1 MKKWAFLVAMLLLT
15 GSLSIPLSASA
26 TDVPVD
32 TEVTTT
38 LTEIQEMTEA
48 TEATTSPAITEPIED
63 PSSTEVVASDFSVEP
78 SVCNLTVG
86 ESCNLN
92 VKFDKEGYDT
102 EHIEY
107 QSADESIA
115 TVSKYG
121 LVTAISA
128 GETCIRIFV
137 FDEADNPVKTI
148 PIPVV
153 IAPDDT
159 MSTEQQEQLAALKE
173 KGSHL
178 FGEFIREEKIILGE
192 LPPDTARLCFDDV
205 QEILANNTDF
215 QNIYESLLSIAK
227 YPDFVGGSG
236 VTLVE
241 FWLDDYGTE
250 KILLILEQEDVI
262 SVKCNADGN
271 ISDWKPLYSEE
282 KAETTATTAT
292 TETTTTTATVTSD
305 ALSEE
310 QAKALAELA
319 EKEHGV
325 FGEFERARASILNK
339 IPEDASRM
347 TLEEAKEFV
356 NSSDSFK
363 EIYDKLSASQPY
375 PDFIGGSGVTKV
387 EYWFDDK
394 GKEKILLILEQED
407 VIYVD
412 CTKQGDVSKW
422 ERLYPV
428 SDVEDSNIKDS
439 NLAGTYKIYNGI
451 DELAVAVTTEAPV
464 IAGTVVTTDTPPQIT
479 SNVSETS
486 MTTTVTDEYG
496 NYIDEEG
503 NITPATTSVSTQ
515 TETTT
520 TTTKASTELSQI
532 PLSGTY
538 TVRIRIRDIVRQT
551 PVLGLNCEVFCLQT
565 GDVVAKWNTS
575 DVDEIYIENLKYEF
589 NSYNSYTGN
598 IRYAIRITNMPE
610 NYVFFYGKDKEVY
623 GLTGFDLEEFEYGT
637 DLDCTVKL
645 EDTSDDAPKYT
656 YVTGTHPIVTT
667 STAPVADTTEP
678 ISNTTAPKDTGT
690 TISIPVTDPETSVTP
705 VPGTTAPTE
714 TNTTV
719 TTKTTE
725 TLPQT
730 GYSNGY
736 RWLIGAAVLMTVTGA
751 GIVLRTKKETK

>member
-1 MKKWAFLVAMLLLT
+1 MKKWAFLAAMMLLT
-15 GSLSIPLSASA
+15 GSLSIPLSVSA

-32 TEVTTT
+32 TEVATT
-38 LTEIQEMTEA
+38 LTEIQETTE
-48 TEATTSPAITEPIED
+48 TTTSPTITEPIED

-292 TETTTTTATVTSD
+292 TETTATTATTETTTTTATVTSD

-439 NLAGTYKIYNGI
+439 NLTGTYKIYNGI
-451 DELAVAVTTEAPV
+451 
-464 IAGTVVTTDTPPQIT
+464 
-479 SNVSETS
+479 
-486 MTTTVTDEYG
+486 
-496 NYIDEEG
+496 
-503 NITPATTSVSTQ
+503 
-515 TETTT
+515 
-520 TTTKASTELSQI
+520 
-532 PLSGTY
+532 
-538 TVRIRIRDIVRQT
+538 
-551 PVLGLNCEVFCLQT
+551 
-565 GDVVAKWNTS
+565 
-575 DVDEIYIENLKYEF
+575 
-589 NSYNSYTGN
+589 
-598 IRYAIRITNMPE
+598 
-610 NYVFFYGKDKEVY
+610 
-623 GLTGFDLEEFEYGT
+623 
-637 DLDCTVKL
+637 
-645 EDTSDDAPKYT
+645 EDTA
-656 YVTGTHPIVTT
+656 
-667 STAPVADTTEP
+667 TTEP
-678 ISNTTAPKDTGT
+678 TTTNYKNITQEDFKDWAMKDYATKTGNAPAKAALLETADGKYAITLTDEDGEVLDVYTVNPETATGT
-690 TISIPVTDPETSVTP
+690 NQANEVVS
-705 VPGTTAPTE
+705 
-714 TNTTV
+714 
-719 TTKTTE
+719 
-725 TLPQT
+725 LPQT
-730 GYSNGY
+730 GCSDIYKVLVG
-736 RWLIGAAVLMTVTGA
+736 LAVLMTVGGGTL
-751 GIVLRTKKETK
+751 IVKTRKKDG

>member
-1 MKKWAFLVAMLLLT
+1 MKKWAFLAAMLLLT
-15 GSLSIPLSASA
+15 GSLSIPLSVSA
-26 TDVPVD
+26 T
-32 TEVTTT
+32 EVVTT
-38 LTEIQEMTEA
+38 LTEIQETTE
-48 TEATTSPAITEPIED
+48 TTTSPVITEPIET
-63 PSSTEVVASDFSVEP
+63 PSTTEVVASDFSVEP

-292 TETTTTTATVTSD
+292 TETTATTATTETTATTATTETTTTTATVTSD

-439 NLAGTYKIYNGI
+439 NLTGTYKIYNGI
-451 DELAVAVTTEAPV
+451 
-464 IAGTVVTTDTPPQIT
+464 
-479 SNVSETS
+479 
-486 MTTTVTDEYG
+486 
-496 NYIDEEG
+496 
-503 NITPATTSVSTQ
+503 
-515 TETTT
+515 
-520 TTTKASTELSQI
+520 
-532 PLSGTY
+532 
-538 TVRIRIRDIVRQT
+538 
-551 PVLGLNCEVFCLQT
+551 
-565 GDVVAKWNTS
+565 
-575 DVDEIYIENLKYEF
+575 
-589 NSYNSYTGN
+589 
-598 IRYAIRITNMPE
+598 
-610 NYVFFYGKDKEVY
+610 
-623 GLTGFDLEEFEYGT
+623 
-637 DLDCTVKL
+637 
-645 EDTSDDAPKYT
+645 EDTA
-656 YVTGTHPIVTT
+656 
-667 STAPVADTTEP
+667 TTEP
-678 ISNTTAPKDTGT
+678 TTTNYKNITQEDFKDWAMKDYATKTGNAPAKAALLETADGNYAITLTDEDGEVLDVYTVNLETATGT
-690 TISIPVTDPETSVTP
+690 NMANEVVS
-705 VPGTTAPTE
+705 
-714 TNTTV
+714 
-719 TTKTTE
+719 
-725 TLPQT
+725 LPQT
-730 GYSNGY
+730 GYSDIYKVLVG
-736 RWLIGAAVLMTVTGA
+736 LATLMTVGGVTL
-751 GIVLRTKKETK
+751 IVKTREKDG

>member
-1 MKKWAFLVAMLLLT
+1 MKKWAFLVAMMLLT
-15 GSLSIPLSASA
+15 GSLSTLFPVSA

-38 LTEIQEMTEA
+38 LTEIQETTE
-48 TEATTSPAITEPIED
+48 TTTSPAITEPIED

-115 TVSKYG
+115 TVSEYG

-128 GETCIRIFV
+128 GETCIRISV

-282 KAETTATTAT
+282 KAETTATT
-292 TETTTTTATVTSD
+292 ETTTTTATVTSD

-319 EKEHGV
+319 EKEHGA
-325 FGEFERARASILNK
+325 FGEFERERASILNK

-451 DELAVAVTTEAPV
+451 ENTVTTE
-464 IAGTVVTTDTPPQIT
+464 
-479 SNVSETS
+479 S
-486 MTTTVTDEYG
+486 TTTNYKNITQEDFKDWARKDYATKTGNTPAKAALLETADGNYAITLTDEDG
-496 NYIDEEG
+496 EVLD
-503 NITPATTSVSTQ
+503 V
-515 TETTT
+515 
-520 TTTKASTELSQI
+520 
-532 PLSGTY
+532 Y
-538 TVRIRIRDIVRQT
+538 TVNPET
-551 PVLGLNCEVFCLQT
+551 AT
-565 GDVVAKWNTS
+565 G
-575 DVDEIYIENLKYEF
+575 
-589 NSYNSYTGN
+589 
-598 IRYAIRITNMPE
+598 TNMANE
-610 NYVFFYGKDKEVY
+610 
-623 GLTGFDLEEFEYGT
+623 
-637 DLDCTVKL
+637 
-645 EDTSDDAPKYT
+645 
-656 YVTGTHPIVTT
+656 IV
-667 STAPVADTTEP
+667 S
-678 ISNTTAPKDTGT
+678 
-690 TISIPVTDPETSVTP
+690 
-705 VPGTTAPTE
+705 
-714 TNTTV
+714 
-719 TTKTTE
+719 
-725 TLPQT
+725 LPQT
-730 GYSNGY
+730 GYSDIYKVFVG
-736 RWLIGAAVLMTVTGA
+736 LATLMTVGGA
-751 GIVLRTKKETK
+751 TIIVKTRKKDG

>member
-1 MKKWAFLVAMLLLT
+1 MKKWAFLVAMMLLT
-15 GSLSIPLSASA
+15 GSLSTLFPVSA

-38 LTEIQEMTEA
+38 LTEIQETTE
-48 TEATTSPAITEPIED
+48 TTTSPAITEPIED

-451 DELAVAVTTEAPV
+451 EDTVTTE
-464 IAGTVVTTDTPPQIT
+464 
-479 SNVSETS
+479 S
-486 MTTTVTDEYG
+486 TTTNYKNITQEDFKDWAMKDYATKTGNAPAKAALLETADGNYAITLTDEDG
-496 NYIDEEG
+496 KVLD
-503 NITPATTSVSTQ
+503 V
-515 TETTT
+515 
-520 TTTKASTELSQI
+520 
-532 PLSGTY
+532 Y
-538 TVRIRIRDIVRQT
+538 TV
-551 PVLGLNCEVFCLQT
+551 N
-565 GDVVAKWNTS
+565 
-575 DVDEIYIENLKYEF
+575 
-589 NSYNSYTGN
+589 
-598 IRYAIRITNMPE
+598 PE
-610 NYVFFYGKDKEVY
+610 
-623 GLTGFDLEEFEYGT
+623 T
-637 DLDCTVKL
+637 
-645 EDTSDDAPKYT
+645 A
-656 YVTGTHPIVTT
+656 TGTNQANEVV
-667 STAPVADTTEP
+667 S
-678 ISNTTAPKDTGT
+678 
-690 TISIPVTDPETSVTP
+690 
-705 VPGTTAPTE
+705 
-714 TNTTV
+714 
-719 TTKTTE
+719 
-725 TLPQT
+725 LPQT
-730 GYSNGY
+730 GCSDIYKVLVG
-736 RWLIGAAVLMTVTGA
+736 LATLMTVGGGTL
-751 GIVLRTKKETK
+751 IVKTRKKDG

>member
-1 MKKWAFLVAMLLLT
+1 MKKWAFLAAMMLLT
-15 GSLSIPLSASA
+15 GSLSIPLSVSA

-38 LTEIQEMTEA
+38 LTEIQET
-48 TEATTSPAITEPIED
+48 TTSPAITESIEN

-78 SVCNLTVG
+78 SACNLSVG

-92 VKFDKEGYDT
+92 VKFDKEEYDT
-102 EHIEY
+102 ERIEY

-115 TVSKYG
+115 TVSEYG

-128 GETCIRIFV
+128 GETCIRISV

-148 PIPVV
+148 QIPVV

-159 MSTEQQEQLAALKE
+159 ISTEQQEQLAALKE
-173 KGSHL
+173 KGNHL

-205 QEILANNTDF
+205 QEILENNTNF
-215 QNIYESLLSIAK
+215 QDIYESLLSIAK

-451 DELAVAVTTEAPV
+451 EDTVTTE
-464 IAGTVVTTDTPPQIT
+464 
-479 SNVSETS
+479 S
-486 MTTTVTDEYG
+486 TTTNYKNITQEDFKDWAMKDYATKTGNAPAKAALLETADGNYAITLTDEDG
-496 NYIDEEG
+496 KVLD
-503 NITPATTSVSTQ
+503 V
-515 TETTT
+515 
-520 TTTKASTELSQI
+520 
-532 PLSGTY
+532 Y
-538 TVRIRIRDIVRQT
+538 TV
-551 PVLGLNCEVFCLQT
+551 N
-565 GDVVAKWNTS
+565 
-575 DVDEIYIENLKYEF
+575 
-589 NSYNSYTGN
+589 
-598 IRYAIRITNMPE
+598 PE
-610 NYVFFYGKDKEVY
+610 
-623 GLTGFDLEEFEYGT
+623 T
-637 DLDCTVKL
+637 
-645 EDTSDDAPKYT
+645 A
-656 YVTGTHPIVTT
+656 TGTNQANEVV
-667 STAPVADTTEP
+667 S
-678 ISNTTAPKDTGT
+678 
-690 TISIPVTDPETSVTP
+690 
-705 VPGTTAPTE
+705 
-714 TNTTV
+714 
-719 TTKTTE
+719 
-725 TLPQT
+725 LPQT
-730 GYSNGY
+730 GCSDIYKVLVG
-736 RWLIGAAVLMTVTGA
+736 LAVFMTVGGGTL
-751 GIVLRTKKETK
+751 IVKTREKE

>member
-15 GSLSIPLSASA
+15 GSLSIPLSVSA
-26 TDVPVD
+26 TDVSVD
-32 TEVTTT
+32 TEVVTT
-38 LTEIQEMTEA
+38 LTEIQETTE
-48 TEATTSPAITEPIED
+48 TTTSPTITEPIET
-63 PSSTEVVASDFSVEP
+63 PSTTEVVASDFSVEP
-78 SVCNLTVG
+78 SACNLSVG

-292 TETTTTTATVTSD
+292 TETTATTATTETTTTTATVTSD

-439 NLAGTYKIYNGI
+439 NLTGTYKIYNGI
-451 DELAVAVTTEAPV
+451 EDTVTTE
-464 IAGTVVTTDTPPQIT
+464 
-479 SNVSETS
+479 S
-486 MTTTVTDEYG
+486 TTTNYKNITQEDFKDWAMKDYATKTGNTPAKAALLETADGNYAITLTDEDG
-496 NYIDEEG
+496 EVLD
-503 NITPATTSVSTQ
+503 V
-515 TETTT
+515 
-520 TTTKASTELSQI
+520 
-532 PLSGTY
+532 Y
-538 TVRIRIRDIVRQT
+538 TV
-551 PVLGLNCEVFCLQT
+551 N
-565 GDVVAKWNTS
+565 
-575 DVDEIYIENLKYEF
+575 
-589 NSYNSYTGN
+589 
-598 IRYAIRITNMPE
+598 PE
-610 NYVFFYGKDKEVY
+610 
-623 GLTGFDLEEFEYGT
+623 T
-637 DLDCTVKL
+637 
-645 EDTSDDAPKYT
+645 A
-656 YVTGTHPIVTT
+656 TGTNQANEVV
-667 STAPVADTTEP
+667 S
-678 ISNTTAPKDTGT
+678 
-690 TISIPVTDPETSVTP
+690 
-705 VPGTTAPTE
+705 
-714 TNTTV
+714 
-719 TTKTTE
+719 
-725 TLPQT
+725 LPQT
-730 GYSNGY
+730 GCSDIYKVLVG
-736 RWLIGAAVLMTVTGA
+736 LATLMTVGGGTL
-751 GIVLRTKKETK
+751 IVKTREKE

>member
-1 MKKWAFLVAMLLLT
+1 MTIIEMRCINMKKWAFLAAMLLLT
-15 GSLSIPLSASA
+15 GSLSMPLSASA

-38 LTEIQEMTEA
+38 LTEIQETTE
-48 TEATTSPAITEPIED
+48 TTTSPAITEPIED

-78 SVCNLTVG
+78 SACNLTVG

-153 IAPDDT
+153 IAPDDI
-159 MSTEQQEQLAALKE
+159 MSTEQQEQLSALKE

-319 EKEHGV
+319 EKEHGA
-325 FGEFERARASILNK
+325 FGEFERERASILNK

-451 DELAVAVTTEAPV
+451 ENTVTTEP
-464 IAGTVVTTDTPPQIT
+464 
-479 SNVSETS
+479 
-486 MTTTVTDEYG
+486 TTTNYKNITQEDFKDWARKDYATKTGNTPAKAALLETADGNYAITLTDEDG
-496 NYIDEEG
+496 KVLD
-503 NITPATTSVSTQ
+503 V
-515 TETTT
+515 
-520 TTTKASTELSQI
+520 
-532 PLSGTY
+532 Y
-538 TVRIRIRDIVRQT
+538 TVNPKT
-551 PVLGLNCEVFCLQT
+551 AT
-565 GDVVAKWNTS
+565 G
-575 DVDEIYIENLKYEF
+575 
-589 NSYNSYTGN
+589 
-598 IRYAIRITNMPE
+598 TNMA
-610 NYVFFYGKDKEVY
+610 NEV
-623 GLTGFDLEEFEYGT
+623 
-637 DLDCTVKL
+637 V
-645 EDTSDDAPKYT
+645 S
-656 YVTGTHPIVTT
+656 
-667 STAPVADTTEP
+667 
-678 ISNTTAPKDTGT
+678 
-690 TISIPVTDPETSVTP
+690 
-705 VPGTTAPTE
+705 
-714 TNTTV
+714 
-719 TTKTTE
+719 
-725 TLPQT
+725 LPQT
-730 GYSNGY
+730 GYSDIYKVFVG
-736 RWLIGAAVLMTVTGA
+736 LATLMTVGGA
-751 GIVLRTKKETK
+751 TIIVKTRKKDG

>member
-1 MKKWAFLVAMLLLT
+1 MKKWAFLAAMMLLT
-15 GSLSIPLSASA
+15 GSLSIPLSVSA

-32 TEVTTT
+32 TEVATT
-38 LTEIQEMTEA
+38 LTDIQETTE
-48 TEATTSPAITEPIED
+48 TTTSPAITESIEN

-78 SVCNLTVG
+78 SACNLSVG

-92 VKFDKEGYDT
+92 VKFDKEGYDA
-102 EHIEY
+102 ERIEY

-115 TVSKYG
+115 TVSEYG

-128 GETCIRIFV
+128 GETCIRISV

-148 PIPVV
+148 QIPVV

-159 MSTEQQEQLAALKE
+159 ISTEQQEQLAALKE
-173 KGSHL
+173 KGNHL

-192 LPPDTARLCFDDV
+192 LSSDTARLCFDDV
-205 QEILANNTDF
+205 QEILRNNTDF
-215 QNIYESLLSIAK
+215 QDIYENLLSIAK

-262 SVKCNADGN
+262 SVKCNANGN
-271 ISDWKPLYSEE
+271 ISDWETLYPVSTTPKQVSKTLLVGSYKIYNDLSEE

-292 TETTTTTATVTSD
+292 TETTTTTATVTNHD

-319 EKEHGV
+319 EKEHGA

-451 DELAVAVTTEAPV
+451 EDTVTTE
-464 IAGTVVTTDTPPQIT
+464 
-479 SNVSETS
+479 S
-486 MTTTVTDEYG
+486 TTTNYKNITQEDFKDWAMKDYATKTGNAPAKAALLETADGNYAITLTDEDG
-496 NYIDEEG
+496 EVLD
-503 NITPATTSVSTQ
+503 V
-515 TETTT
+515 
-520 TTTKASTELSQI
+520 
-532 PLSGTY
+532 Y
-538 TVRIRIRDIVRQT
+538 TVNPET
-551 PVLGLNCEVFCLQT
+551 AT
-565 GDVVAKWNTS
+565 G
-575 DVDEIYIENLKYEF
+575 
-589 NSYNSYTGN
+589 
-598 IRYAIRITNMPE
+598 TNMA
-610 NYVFFYGKDKEVY
+610 NEV
-623 GLTGFDLEEFEYGT
+623 
-637 DLDCTVKL
+637 V
-645 EDTSDDAPKYT
+645 S
-656 YVTGTHPIVTT
+656 
-667 STAPVADTTEP
+667 
-678 ISNTTAPKDTGT
+678 
-690 TISIPVTDPETSVTP
+690 
-705 VPGTTAPTE
+705 
-714 TNTTV
+714 
-719 TTKTTE
+719 
-725 TLPQT
+725 LPQT
-730 GYSNGY
+730 GYSDIYKVLVG
-736 RWLIGAAVLMTVTGA
+736 LATLMTVGGGTL
-751 GIVLRTKKETK
+751 IVKTREKE

>member
-1 MKKWAFLVAMLLLT
+1 MKKWAFLAAMLLLT
-15 GSLSIPLSASA
+15 GSLSIPLSVSA
-26 TDVPVD
+26 T
-32 TEVTTT
+32 EVVTT
-38 LTEIQEMTEA
+38 LTEIQETTE
-48 TEATTSPAITEPIED
+48 TTTSPVITEPIET
-63 PSSTEVVASDFSVEP
+63 PSTTEVVASDFSVEP

-128 GETCIRIFV
+128 GETCIRISV
-137 FDEADNPVKTI
+137 FDEADNTFKTI
-148 PIPVV
+148 QIPVV

-159 MSTEQQEQLAALKE
+159 ISTEQQEQLAALKE
-173 KGSHL
+173 KGNHL

-205 QEILANNTDF
+205 QEILENSTNF
-215 QNIYESLLSIAK
+215 QDIYESLLSIAK

-271 ISDWKPLYSEE
+271 IFDWKPLYPVSTTPTQVSQTLLVGSYKIYNDLSEE

-292 TETTTTTATVTSD
+292 TETTMTTITVTSD

-310 QAKALAELA
+310 QVKALAELA
-319 EKEHGV
+319 EKEHGA

-451 DELAVAVTTEAPV
+451 EDTVTTE
-464 IAGTVVTTDTPPQIT
+464 
-479 SNVSETS
+479 S
-486 MTTTVTDEYG
+486 TTT
-496 NYIDEEG
+496 NYK
-503 NITPATTSVSTQ
+503 NITQ
-515 TETTT
+515 E
-520 TTTKASTELSQI
+520 
-532 PLSGTY
+532 
-538 TVRIRIRDIVRQT
+538 D
-551 PVLGLNCEVFCLQT
+551 F
-565 GDVVAKWNTS
+565 
-575 DVDEIYIENLKYEF
+575 
-589 NSYNSYTGN
+589 
-598 IRYAIRITNMPE
+598 
-610 NYVFFYGKDKEVY
+610 KDW
-623 GLTGFDLEEFEYGT
+623 
-637 DLDCTVKL
+637 
-645 EDTSDDAPKYT
+645 AM
-656 YVTGTHPIVTT
+656 
-667 STAPVADTTEP
+667 
-678 ISNTTAPKDTGT
+678 KDY
-690 TISIPVTDPETSVTP
+690 
-705 VPGTTAPTE
+705 
-714 TNTTV
+714 
-719 TTKTTE
+719 TTKTGNTPAKAALLE
-725 TLPQT
+725 TADGNYAITLTDEDGEVLDVYTVNPETATGTNMANEVVSLPQT
-730 GYSNGY
+730 GYSDIYKVLVG
-736 RWLIGAAVLMTVTGA
+736 LAVLMTVGGVTLIVKTRKKDGA
-751 GIVLRTKKETK
+751 SNQ

>member
-15 GSLSIPLSASA
+15 GSLSIPLSVSA

-32 TEVTTT
+32 TEVATT
-38 LTEIQEMTEA
+38 LTEIQKTTE
-48 TEATTSPAITEPIED
+48 TTTSPTITEPIED

-451 DELAVAVTTEAPV
+451 EDTVTTE
-464 IAGTVVTTDTPPQIT
+464 
-479 SNVSETS
+479 S
-486 MTTTVTDEYG
+486 TTTNYKNITQEDFKDWAMKDYATKTGNTPAKAALLETADGNYAITLTDEDG
-496 NYIDEEG
+496 EVLD
-503 NITPATTSVSTQ
+503 V
-515 TETTT
+515 
-520 TTTKASTELSQI
+520 
-532 PLSGTY
+532 Y
-538 TVRIRIRDIVRQT
+538 TVNPET
-551 PVLGLNCEVFCLQT
+551 AT
-565 GDVVAKWNTS
+565 G
-575 DVDEIYIENLKYEF
+575 
-589 NSYNSYTGN
+589 
-598 IRYAIRITNMPE
+598 TNMA
-610 NYVFFYGKDKEVY
+610 NEV
-623 GLTGFDLEEFEYGT
+623 
-637 DLDCTVKL
+637 V
-645 EDTSDDAPKYT
+645 S
-656 YVTGTHPIVTT
+656 
-667 STAPVADTTEP
+667 
-678 ISNTTAPKDTGT
+678 
-690 TISIPVTDPETSVTP
+690 
-705 VPGTTAPTE
+705 
-714 TNTTV
+714 
-719 TTKTTE
+719 
-725 TLPQT
+725 LPQT
-730 GYSNGY
+730 GYSDIYKIFVG
-736 RWLIGAAVLMTVTGA
+736 LATLMTVSGVTL
-751 GIVLRTKKETK
+751 IVKTRKKDG

>member
-292 TETTTTTATVTSD
+292 VTSD

-428 SDVEDSNIKDS
+428 SDVEDANIKDS

-451 DELAVAVTTEAPV
+451 EDTVATEP
-464 IAGTVVTTDTPPQIT
+464 
-479 SNVSETS
+479 
-486 MTTTVTDEYG
+486 TTTNYKNITQEDFKDWAMKDYATKTGNTPAKAALLETADG
-496 NYIDEEG
+496 NYA
-503 NITPATTSVSTQ
+503 ITLTDKDGEV
-515 TETTT
+515 
-520 TTTKASTELSQI
+520 LDV
-532 PLSGTY
+532 Y
-538 TVRIRIRDIVRQT
+538 TV
-551 PVLGLNCEVFCLQT
+551 N
-565 GDVVAKWNTS
+565 
-575 DVDEIYIENLKYEF
+575 
-589 NSYNSYTGN
+589 
-598 IRYAIRITNMPE
+598 PE
-610 NYVFFYGKDKEVY
+610 
-623 GLTGFDLEEFEYGT
+623 T
-637 DLDCTVKL
+637 
-645 EDTSDDAPKYT
+645 A
-656 YVTGTHPIVTT
+656 TGTNQANEVV
-667 STAPVADTTEP
+667 S
-678 ISNTTAPKDTGT
+678 
-690 TISIPVTDPETSVTP
+690 
-705 VPGTTAPTE
+705 
-714 TNTTV
+714 
-719 TTKTTE
+719 
-725 TLPQT
+725 LPQT
-730 GYSNGY
+730 GCSDIYKVLVG
-736 RWLIGAAVLMTVTGA
+736 LAVLMTVGGA
-751 GIVLRTKKETK
+751 TIIVKTMKKDG

>member
-1 MKKWAFLVAMLLLT
+1 MKKWAFLVAMMLLT
-15 GSLSIPLSASA
+15 GSLSTLFPVSA

-38 LTEIQEMTEA
+38 LTEIQETTE
-48 TEATTSPAITEPIED
+48 TTTSPAITEPIED

-292 TETTTTTATVTSD
+292 TETTATTATTETTTTTATVTSD

-451 DELAVAVTTEAPV
+451 EDTVTTE
-464 IAGTVVTTDTPPQIT
+464 
-479 SNVSETS
+479 S
-486 MTTTVTDEYG
+486 TTTNYKNITQEDFKDWAMKDYATKTGNAPAKAALLETADGNYAITLTDEDG
-496 NYIDEEG
+496 KVLD
-503 NITPATTSVSTQ
+503 V
-515 TETTT
+515 
-520 TTTKASTELSQI
+520 
-532 PLSGTY
+532 Y
-538 TVRIRIRDIVRQT
+538 TV
-551 PVLGLNCEVFCLQT
+551 N
-565 GDVVAKWNTS
+565 
-575 DVDEIYIENLKYEF
+575 
-589 NSYNSYTGN
+589 
-598 IRYAIRITNMPE
+598 PE
-610 NYVFFYGKDKEVY
+610 
-623 GLTGFDLEEFEYGT
+623 T
-637 DLDCTVKL
+637 
-645 EDTSDDAPKYT
+645 A
-656 YVTGTHPIVTT
+656 TGTNQANEVV
-667 STAPVADTTEP
+667 S
-678 ISNTTAPKDTGT
+678 
-690 TISIPVTDPETSVTP
+690 
-705 VPGTTAPTE
+705 
-714 TNTTV
+714 
-719 TTKTTE
+719 
-725 TLPQT
+725 LPQT
-730 GYSNGY
+730 GCSDIYKVLVG
-736 RWLIGAAVLMTVTGA
+736 LATLMTVGGGTL
-751 GIVLRTKKETK
+751 IVKTRKKDG

>member
-15 GSLSIPLSASA
+15 GSLSIPLSVSA

-32 TEVTTT
+32 TEVATT
-38 LTEIQEMTEA
+38 LTEIQETTE
-48 TEATTSPAITEPIED
+48 TTTSPTITEPIET
-63 PSSTEVVASDFSVEP
+63 PSTTEVVASDFFVEP
-78 SVCNLTVG
+78 SACNLSVG

-92 VKFDKEGYDT
+92 VKFDKEEYDT

-282 KAETTATTAT
+282 KAETT
-292 TETTTTTATVTSD
+292 TTTATVTSD

-319 EKEHGV
+319 EKEHGA
-325 FGEFERARASILNK
+325 FGEFERERASILNK

-451 DELAVAVTTEAPV
+451 EDTVTTE
-464 IAGTVVTTDTPPQIT
+464 
-479 SNVSETS
+479 S
-486 MTTTVTDEYG
+486 TTTNYKNITQEDFKDWAMKDYATKTGNTPAKAALLETADGNYAITLTDEDG
-496 NYIDEEG
+496 EVLD
-503 NITPATTSVSTQ
+503 V
-515 TETTT
+515 
-520 TTTKASTELSQI
+520 
-532 PLSGTY
+532 Y
-538 TVRIRIRDIVRQT
+538 TV
-551 PVLGLNCEVFCLQT
+551 N
-565 GDVVAKWNTS
+565 
-575 DVDEIYIENLKYEF
+575 
-589 NSYNSYTGN
+589 
-598 IRYAIRITNMPE
+598 PE
-610 NYVFFYGKDKEVY
+610 
-623 GLTGFDLEEFEYGT
+623 T
-637 DLDCTVKL
+637 
-645 EDTSDDAPKYT
+645 A
-656 YVTGTHPIVTT
+656 TGTNQANEVV
-667 STAPVADTTEP
+667 S
-678 ISNTTAPKDTGT
+678 
-690 TISIPVTDPETSVTP
+690 
-705 VPGTTAPTE
+705 
-714 TNTTV
+714 
-719 TTKTTE
+719 
-725 TLPQT
+725 LPQT
-730 GYSNGY
+730 GYSDIYKVLVG
-736 RWLIGAAVLMTVTGA
+736 LATLMTVGGGTL
-751 GIVLRTKKETK
+751 IVKTRKKDG

>member
-1 MKKWAFLVAMLLLT
+1 MKKWAFLVAMMLLT
-15 GSLSIPLSASA
+15 GSLSTLFPVSA

-38 LTEIQEMTEA
+38 LTEIQETTE
-48 TEATTSPAITEPIED
+48 TTTSPAITEPIED

-78 SVCNLTVG
+78 SICNLTVG

-451 DELAVAVTTEAPV
+451 EDTVTTESTTTNYKNITQEDFKDWAMKDYATKTGNAP
-464 IAGTVVTTDTPPQIT
+464 AKAALL
-479 SNVSETS
+479 ETS
-486 MTTTVTDEYG
+486 DGNYAITLTDEDG
-496 NYIDEEG
+496 EVLD
-503 NITPATTSVSTQ
+503 V
-515 TETTT
+515 
-520 TTTKASTELSQI
+520 
-532 PLSGTY
+532 Y
-538 TVRIRIRDIVRQT
+538 TVNPET
-551 PVLGLNCEVFCLQT
+551 AT
-565 GDVVAKWNTS
+565 G
-575 DVDEIYIENLKYEF
+575 
-589 NSYNSYTGN
+589 
-598 IRYAIRITNMPE
+598 TNMA
-610 NYVFFYGKDKEVY
+610 NEV
-623 GLTGFDLEEFEYGT
+623 
-637 DLDCTVKL
+637 V
-645 EDTSDDAPKYT
+645 S
-656 YVTGTHPIVTT
+656 
-667 STAPVADTTEP
+667 
-678 ISNTTAPKDTGT
+678 
-690 TISIPVTDPETSVTP
+690 
-705 VPGTTAPTE
+705 
-714 TNTTV
+714 
-719 TTKTTE
+719 
-725 TLPQT
+725 LPQT
-730 GYSNGY
+730 GYSDIYKVLVG
-736 RWLIGAAVLMTVTGA
+736 LATLMTVGGGTL
-751 GIVLRTKKETK
+751 IVKTREKE

>member
-1 MKKWAFLVAMLLLT
+1 MKKWAFLAAMLFLT
-15 GSLSIPLSASA
+15 GSLSIPFPASA
-26 TDVPVD
+26 ADVPVD
-32 TEVTTT
+32 TEVATT
-38 LTEIQEMTEA
+38 LTDIQETTE
-48 TEATTSPAITEPIED
+48 TTTSPTITEPIET
-63 PSSTEVVASDFSVEP
+63 PSTTEVIASDFSVEP
-78 SVCNLTVG
+78 SACNLTVG

-102 EHIEY
+102 KRIEY

-115 TVSKYG
+115 TVSEYG

-128 GETCIRIFV
+128 GETCISISV

-148 PIPVV
+148 PIPVM

-159 MSTEQQEQLAALKE
+159 LSSEQQEQLSALKE

-205 QEILANNTDF
+205 QEILENNTDF

-319 EKEHGV
+319 EKEHGA
-325 FGEFERARASILNK
+325 FGEFERERASILNK

-451 DELAVAVTTEAPV
+451 ENTVTTE
-464 IAGTVVTTDTPPQIT
+464 
-479 SNVSETS
+479 S
-486 MTTTVTDEYG
+486 TTTNYKNITQEDFKDWARKDYATKTGNTPAKAALLETADGNYAITLTDEDG
-496 NYIDEEG
+496 KVLD
-503 NITPATTSVSTQ
+503 V
-515 TETTT
+515 
-520 TTTKASTELSQI
+520 
-532 PLSGTY
+532 Y
-538 TVRIRIRDIVRQT
+538 TVNPKT
-551 PVLGLNCEVFCLQT
+551 AT
-565 GDVVAKWNTS
+565 G
-575 DVDEIYIENLKYEF
+575 
-589 NSYNSYTGN
+589 
-598 IRYAIRITNMPE
+598 TNMA
-610 NYVFFYGKDKEVY
+610 NEV
-623 GLTGFDLEEFEYGT
+623 
-637 DLDCTVKL
+637 V
-645 EDTSDDAPKYT
+645 S
-656 YVTGTHPIVTT
+656 
-667 STAPVADTTEP
+667 
-678 ISNTTAPKDTGT
+678 
-690 TISIPVTDPETSVTP
+690 
-705 VPGTTAPTE
+705 
-714 TNTTV
+714 
-719 TTKTTE
+719 
-725 TLPQT
+725 LPQT
-730 GYSNGY
+730 GYSDIYKVFVG
-736 RWLIGAAVLMTVTGA
+736 LATLMTVGGA
-751 GIVLRTKKETK
+751 TIIVKTRKKDG

>member
-15 GSLSIPLSASA
+15 GSLSIPLSVSA

-32 TEVTTT
+32 TEVATT
-38 LTEIQEMTEA
+38 LTEIQKTTE
-48 TEATTSPAITEPIED
+48 TTTSPTITEPIET
-63 PSSTEVVASDFSVEP
+63 PSTTEVVASDFSVEP

-292 TETTTTTATVTSD
+292 TETTATTATTETTTTTATVTSD

-319 EKEHGV
+319 EKEHGA

-451 DELAVAVTTEAPV
+451 EDTVTTE
-464 IAGTVVTTDTPPQIT
+464 
-479 SNVSETS
+479 S
-486 MTTTVTDEYG
+486 TTT
-496 NYIDEEG
+496 NYK
-503 NITPATTSVSTQ
+503 NITQ
-515 TETTT
+515 E
-520 TTTKASTELSQI
+520 
-532 PLSGTY
+532 
-538 TVRIRIRDIVRQT
+538 D
-551 PVLGLNCEVFCLQT
+551 F
-565 GDVVAKWNTS
+565 
-575 DVDEIYIENLKYEF
+575 
-589 NSYNSYTGN
+589 
-598 IRYAIRITNMPE
+598 
-610 NYVFFYGKDKEVY
+610 KDW
-623 GLTGFDLEEFEYGT
+623 
-637 DLDCTVKL
+637 
-645 EDTSDDAPKYT
+645 AM
-656 YVTGTHPIVTT
+656 
-667 STAPVADTTEP
+667 
-678 ISNTTAPKDTGT
+678 KDY
-690 TISIPVTDPETSVTP
+690 
-705 VPGTTAPTE
+705 
-714 TNTTV
+714 
-719 TTKTTE
+719 TTKTGNTPAKAALLE
-725 TLPQT
+725 TADGNYAITLTDEDGEVLDVYTVNPETATGTNQANEVVSLPQT
-730 GYSNGY
+730 GYSDIYKVLVG
-736 RWLIGAAVLMTVTGA
+736 LAVLMTVGGGTL
-751 GIVLRTKKETK
+751 IVKTRKKDG

>member
-15 GSLSIPLSASA
+15 GSLSIPLSVSA

-38 LTEIQEMTEA
+38 LTEIQETTE
-48 TEATTSPAITEPIED
+48 TTTSPAITEPIET
-63 PSSTEVVASDFSVEP
+63 PSTTEVVASDFFVEP
-78 SVCNLTVG
+78 SACNLSVG

-439 NLAGTYKIYNGI
+439 NLTGTYKIYNGI
-451 DELAVAVTTEAPV
+451 EDTVTTE
-464 IAGTVVTTDTPPQIT
+464 
-479 SNVSETS
+479 S
-486 MTTTVTDEYG
+486 TTTNYKNITQEDFKDWAMKDYATKTGNTPAKAALLETADGNYAITLTDEDG
-496 NYIDEEG
+496 EVLD
-503 NITPATTSVSTQ
+503 V
-515 TETTT
+515 
-520 TTTKASTELSQI
+520 
-532 PLSGTY
+532 Y
-538 TVRIRIRDIVRQT
+538 TV
-551 PVLGLNCEVFCLQT
+551 N
-565 GDVVAKWNTS
+565 
-575 DVDEIYIENLKYEF
+575 
-589 NSYNSYTGN
+589 
-598 IRYAIRITNMPE
+598 PE
-610 NYVFFYGKDKEVY
+610 
-623 GLTGFDLEEFEYGT
+623 T
-637 DLDCTVKL
+637 
-645 EDTSDDAPKYT
+645 A
-656 YVTGTHPIVTT
+656 TGTNQANEVV
-667 STAPVADTTEP
+667 S
-678 ISNTTAPKDTGT
+678 
-690 TISIPVTDPETSVTP
+690 
-705 VPGTTAPTE
+705 
-714 TNTTV
+714 
-719 TTKTTE
+719 
-725 TLPQT
+725 LPQT
-730 GYSNGY
+730 GCSDIYKVLVG
-736 RWLIGAAVLMTVTGA
+736 LATLMTVGGVTL
-751 GIVLRTKKETK
+751 IVKTREKDG

>member
-1 MKKWAFLVAMLLLT
+1 MKKWAFLAAMMLLT
-15 GSLSIPLSASA
+15 GSLSIPLSVSA

-32 TEVTTT
+32 TEVATT
-38 LTEIQEMTEA
+38 LTEIQETTE
-48 TEATTSPAITEPIED
+48 TTTSPTITEPIED

-192 LPPDTARLCFDDV
+192 LSSDTARLCFDDV
-205 QEILANNTDF
+205 QEILRNNTDF
-215 QNIYESLLSIAK
+215 QDIYENLLSIAK

-439 NLAGTYKIYNGI
+439 NLTGTYKIYNGI
-451 DELAVAVTTEAPV
+451 EDTVTTEP
-464 IAGTVVTTDTPPQIT
+464 
-479 SNVSETS
+479 
-486 MTTTVTDEYG
+486 TTTNYKNITQEDFKDWAMKDYATKTGNTPAKAALLETADGNYAITLTDEDG
-496 NYIDEEG
+496 EVLD
-503 NITPATTSVSTQ
+503 V
-515 TETTT
+515 
-520 TTTKASTELSQI
+520 
-532 PLSGTY
+532 Y
-538 TVRIRIRDIVRQT
+538 TVNPET
-551 PVLGLNCEVFCLQT
+551 AT
-565 GDVVAKWNTS
+565 G
-575 DVDEIYIENLKYEF
+575 
-589 NSYNSYTGN
+589 
-598 IRYAIRITNMPE
+598 TNMA
-610 NYVFFYGKDKEVY
+610 NEV
-623 GLTGFDLEEFEYGT
+623 
-637 DLDCTVKL
+637 V
-645 EDTSDDAPKYT
+645 S
-656 YVTGTHPIVTT
+656 
-667 STAPVADTTEP
+667 
-678 ISNTTAPKDTGT
+678 
-690 TISIPVTDPETSVTP
+690 
-705 VPGTTAPTE
+705 
-714 TNTTV
+714 
-719 TTKTTE
+719 
-725 TLPQT
+725 LPQT
-730 GYSNGY
+730 GYSDIYKIFVG
-736 RWLIGAAVLMTVTGA
+736 LATLMTVSGVTL
-751 GIVLRTKKETK
+751 IVKTRKKDG

>member
-15 GSLSIPLSASA
+15 GSLSMPLSASA

-38 LTEIQEMTEA
+38 LTEIQETTE
-48 TEATTSPAITEPIED
+48 TTTSPAITEPIED
-63 PSSTEVVASDFSVEP
+63 PSLTETVASDFSVEP
-78 SVCNLTVG
+78 SACNLTVG

-102 EHIEY
+102 KRIEY

-115 TVSKYG
+115 TVSEYG

-128 GETCIRIFV
+128 GETCISIFV

-451 DELAVAVTTEAPV
+451 K
-464 IAGTVVTTDTPPQIT
+464 DT
-479 SNVSETS
+479 
-486 MTTTVTDEYG
+486 
-496 NYIDEEG
+496 
-503 NITPATTSVSTQ
+503 A
-515 TETTT
+515 
-520 TTTKASTELSQI
+520 
-532 PLSGTY
+532 
-538 TVRIRIRDIVRQT
+538 
-551 PVLGLNCEVFCLQT
+551 
-565 GDVVAKWNTS
+565 
-575 DVDEIYIENLKYEF
+575 
-589 NSYNSYTGN
+589 
-598 IRYAIRITNMPE
+598 
-610 NYVFFYGKDKEVY
+610 
-623 GLTGFDLEEFEYGT
+623 
-637 DLDCTVKL
+637 
-645 EDTSDDAPKYT
+645 
-656 YVTGTHPIVTT
+656 
-667 STAPVADTTEP
+667 TTEP
-678 ISNTTAPKDTGT
+678 TTTNYKNITQEDFKDWARKDYATKTGNTPAKAALLETADGNYAITLTDEDGKVLDVYTVNPKTATGT
-690 TISIPVTDPETSVTP
+690 NMANEVVS
-705 VPGTTAPTE
+705 
-714 TNTTV
+714 
-719 TTKTTE
+719 
-725 TLPQT
+725 LPQT
-730 GYSNGY
+730 GYSDIYKVFVG
-736 RWLIGAAVLMTVTGA
+736 LATLMTVGGA
-751 GIVLRTKKETK
+751 TIIVKTRKKDG

>member
-1 MKKWAFLVAMLLLT
+1 MKKWAFLAAMMLLT
-15 GSLSIPLSASA
+15 GSLSIPLSVSA

-32 TEVTTT
+32 TEVATT
-38 LTEIQEMTEA
+38 LTEIQETTE
-48 TEATTSPAITEPIED
+48 TTTSPTITEPIET
-63 PSSTEVVASDFSVEP
+63 PSTTEVVASDFFVEP
-78 SVCNLTVG
+78 SACNLTVG

-92 VKFDKEGYDT
+92 VKFDKEEYDAKR
-102 EHIEY
+102 IEY

-115 TVSKYG
+115 TVSEYG

-128 GETCIRIFV
+128 GETCIRISV
-137 FDEADNPVKTI
+137 FDEADNTFKTI
-148 PIPVV
+148 QIPVV

-159 MSTEQQEQLAALKE
+159 ISTEQQEQLAALKE
-173 KGSHL
+173 KGNHL

-412 CTKQGDVSKW
+412 CTKQGDVSKL

-451 DELAVAVTTEAPV
+451 EDTVTTE
-464 IAGTVVTTDTPPQIT
+464 
-479 SNVSETS
+479 S
-486 MTTTVTDEYG
+486 TTTNYKNITQEDFKDWAMKDYATKTGNTPAKAALLETADGNYAITLTDEDG
-496 NYIDEEG
+496 EVLD
-503 NITPATTSVSTQ
+503 V
-515 TETTT
+515 
-520 TTTKASTELSQI
+520 
-532 PLSGTY
+532 Y
-538 TVRIRIRDIVRQT
+538 TV
-551 PVLGLNCEVFCLQT
+551 N
-565 GDVVAKWNTS
+565 
-575 DVDEIYIENLKYEF
+575 
-589 NSYNSYTGN
+589 
-598 IRYAIRITNMPE
+598 PE
-610 NYVFFYGKDKEVY
+610 
-623 GLTGFDLEEFEYGT
+623 T
-637 DLDCTVKL
+637 
-645 EDTSDDAPKYT
+645 A
-656 YVTGTHPIVTT
+656 TGTNQANEVV
-667 STAPVADTTEP
+667 S
-678 ISNTTAPKDTGT
+678 
-690 TISIPVTDPETSVTP
+690 
-705 VPGTTAPTE
+705 
-714 TNTTV
+714 
-719 TTKTTE
+719 
-725 TLPQT
+725 LPQT
-730 GYSNGY
+730 GYSDIYKVLVG
-736 RWLIGAAVLMTVTGA
+736 LATLMTVGGGTL
-751 GIVLRTKKETK
+751 IVKTRKKDG

>member
-15 GSLSIPLSASA
+15 GSLSIPLSVSA

-32 TEVTTT
+32 TEVATT
-38 LTEIQEMTEA
+38 LTEIQKTTE
-48 TEATTSPAITEPIED
+48 TTTSPTITEPIET
-63 PSSTEVVASDFSVEP
+63 PSTTEVVASDFSVEP

-319 EKEHGV
+319 EKEHGA

-451 DELAVAVTTEAPV
+451 EDTVTTE
-464 IAGTVVTTDTPPQIT
+464 
-479 SNVSETS
+479 S
-486 MTTTVTDEYG
+486 TTT
-496 NYIDEEG
+496 NYK
-503 NITPATTSVSTQ
+503 NITQ
-515 TETTT
+515 E
-520 TTTKASTELSQI
+520 
-532 PLSGTY
+532 
-538 TVRIRIRDIVRQT
+538 D
-551 PVLGLNCEVFCLQT
+551 F
-565 GDVVAKWNTS
+565 
-575 DVDEIYIENLKYEF
+575 
-589 NSYNSYTGN
+589 
-598 IRYAIRITNMPE
+598 
-610 NYVFFYGKDKEVY
+610 KDW
-623 GLTGFDLEEFEYGT
+623 
-637 DLDCTVKL
+637 
-645 EDTSDDAPKYT
+645 AM
-656 YVTGTHPIVTT
+656 
-667 STAPVADTTEP
+667 
-678 ISNTTAPKDTGT
+678 KDY
-690 TISIPVTDPETSVTP
+690 
-705 VPGTTAPTE
+705 
-714 TNTTV
+714 
-719 TTKTTE
+719 TTKTGNTPAKAALLE
-725 TLPQT
+725 TADGNYAITLTDEDGEVLDVYTVNPETATGTNQANEVVSLPQT
-730 GYSNGY
+730 GYSDIYKVLVG
-736 RWLIGAAVLMTVTGA
+736 LAVLMTVGGGTL
-751 GIVLRTKKETK
+751 IVKTRKKDG

>member
-1 MKKWAFLVAMLLLT
+1 MKKWAFLAAMMLLT
-15 GSLSIPLSASA
+15 GSLSIPLSVSA

-32 TEVTTT
+32 TEVATT
-38 LTEIQEMTEA
+38 LTEIQETIE
-48 TEATTSPAITEPIED
+48 TTTSPTITEPIET
-63 PSSTEVVASDFSVEP
+63 PSTTEVVASDFFVEP
-78 SVCNLTVG
+78 SACNLTVG

-92 VKFDKEGYDT
+92 VKFDKEEYDAKR
-102 EHIEY
+102 IEY

-115 TVSKYG
+115 TVSEYG

-128 GETCIRIFV
+128 GETCIRISV
-137 FDEADNPVKTI
+137 FDEADNTFKTI
-148 PIPVV
+148 QIPVV

-159 MSTEQQEQLAALKE
+159 ISTEQQEQLAALKE
-173 KGSHL
+173 KGNHL

-192 LPPDTARLCFDDV
+192 LPHNTARLCFDDV
-205 QEILANNTDF
+205 QEILENSTNF
-215 QNIYESLLSIAK
+215 QDIYESLLSIAK

-262 SVKCNADGN
+262 SVKCNANGN
-271 ISDWKPLYSEE
+271 ISDWETLYPVSTTPKQVSKTLLVGSYKIYNDLSEE

-292 TETTTTTATVTSD
+292 TETTTTTATVTNHD

-319 EKEHGV
+319 EKEHGA

-439 NLAGTYKIYNGI
+439 NLTGTYKIYNGI
-451 DELAVAVTTEAPV
+451 EDTVTTE
-464 IAGTVVTTDTPPQIT
+464 
-479 SNVSETS
+479 S
-486 MTTTVTDEYG
+486 TTTNYKNITQEDFKDWAMKDYATKTGNAPAKAALLETADGNYAITLTDEDG
-496 NYIDEEG
+496 EVLD
-503 NITPATTSVSTQ
+503 V
-515 TETTT
+515 
-520 TTTKASTELSQI
+520 
-532 PLSGTY
+532 Y
-538 TVRIRIRDIVRQT
+538 TV
-551 PVLGLNCEVFCLQT
+551 N
-565 GDVVAKWNTS
+565 
-575 DVDEIYIENLKYEF
+575 
-589 NSYNSYTGN
+589 
-598 IRYAIRITNMPE
+598 PE
-610 NYVFFYGKDKEVY
+610 
-623 GLTGFDLEEFEYGT
+623 T
-637 DLDCTVKL
+637 
-645 EDTSDDAPKYT
+645 A
-656 YVTGTHPIVTT
+656 TGTNQANEVV
-667 STAPVADTTEP
+667 S
-678 ISNTTAPKDTGT
+678 
-690 TISIPVTDPETSVTP
+690 
-705 VPGTTAPTE
+705 
-714 TNTTV
+714 
-719 TTKTTE
+719 
-725 TLPQT
+725 LPQT
-730 GYSNGY
+730 GCSDIYKVLVG
-736 RWLIGAAVLMTVTGA
+736 LATLMTVGGGTL
-751 GIVLRTKKETK
+751 IVKTREKRRISNP

>member
-1 MKKWAFLVAMLLLT
+1 MKKWAFLVAMMLLT
-15 GSLSIPLSASA
+15 GSLSTLFPVSA

-38 LTEIQEMTEA
+38 LTEIQETTE
-48 TEATTSPAITEPIED
+48 TTTSPAITEPIED

-451 DELAVAVTTEAPV
+451 EDTVTTE
-464 IAGTVVTTDTPPQIT
+464 
-479 SNVSETS
+479 S
-486 MTTTVTDEYG
+486 TTTNYKNITQEDFKDWAMKDYATKTGNAPAKAALLETADGNYAITLTDEDG
-496 NYIDEEG
+496 KVLD
-503 NITPATTSVSTQ
+503 V
-515 TETTT
+515 
-520 TTTKASTELSQI
+520 
-532 PLSGTY
+532 Y
-538 TVRIRIRDIVRQT
+538 TVNPET
-551 PVLGLNCEVFCLQT
+551 AT
-565 GDVVAKWNTS
+565 G
-575 DVDEIYIENLKYEF
+575 
-589 NSYNSYTGN
+589 
-598 IRYAIRITNMPE
+598 TNMA
-610 NYVFFYGKDKEVY
+610 NEV
-623 GLTGFDLEEFEYGT
+623 
-637 DLDCTVKL
+637 V
-645 EDTSDDAPKYT
+645 S
-656 YVTGTHPIVTT
+656 
-667 STAPVADTTEP
+667 
-678 ISNTTAPKDTGT
+678 
-690 TISIPVTDPETSVTP
+690 
-705 VPGTTAPTE
+705 
-714 TNTTV
+714 
-719 TTKTTE
+719 
-725 TLPQT
+725 LPQT
-730 GYSNGY
+730 GYSDIYKVLVG
-736 RWLIGAAVLMTVTGA
+736 LATLMTVGGVTLIVKTRKKDGA
-751 GIVLRTKKETK
+751 SNQ

>member
-1 MKKWAFLVAMLLLT
+1 MKKWAFLAAMMLLT
-15 GSLSIPLSASA
+15 GSLSIPLSVSA

-32 TEVTTT
+32 TEVATT
-38 LTEIQEMTEA
+38 LTEIQETTE
-48 TEATTSPAITEPIED
+48 TTTSPTITEPIED

-394 GKEKILLILEQED
+394 GKEKILFILEQED

-451 DELAVAVTTEAPV
+451 EDTVTTE
-464 IAGTVVTTDTPPQIT
+464 
-479 SNVSETS
+479 S
-486 MTTTVTDEYG
+486 TTTNYKNITQEDFKDWAMKDYATKTGNTPAKAALLETADGNYAITLTDEDG
-496 NYIDEEG
+496 EVLD
-503 NITPATTSVSTQ
+503 V
-515 TETTT
+515 
-520 TTTKASTELSQI
+520 
-532 PLSGTY
+532 Y
-538 TVRIRIRDIVRQT
+538 TVNPET
-551 PVLGLNCEVFCLQT
+551 AT
-565 GDVVAKWNTS
+565 G
-575 DVDEIYIENLKYEF
+575 
-589 NSYNSYTGN
+589 
-598 IRYAIRITNMPE
+598 TNMA
-610 NYVFFYGKDKEVY
+610 NEV
-623 GLTGFDLEEFEYGT
+623 
-637 DLDCTVKL
+637 V
-645 EDTSDDAPKYT
+645 S
-656 YVTGTHPIVTT
+656 
-667 STAPVADTTEP
+667 
-678 ISNTTAPKDTGT
+678 
-690 TISIPVTDPETSVTP
+690 
-705 VPGTTAPTE
+705 
-714 TNTTV
+714 
-719 TTKTTE
+719 
-725 TLPQT
+725 LPQT
-730 GYSNGY
+730 GYSDIYKIFVG
-736 RWLIGAAVLMTVTGA
+736 LATLMTVSGVTL
-751 GIVLRTKKETK
+751 IVKTRKKDG

>member
-1 MKKWAFLVAMLLLT
+1 MKKWAFLAAMMLLT
-15 GSLSIPLSASA
+15 GSLSIPLSVSA

-32 TEVTTT
+32 TEVATT
-38 LTEIQEMTEA
+38 LTEIQETTE
-48 TEATTSPAITEPIED
+48 TTTSPTITEPIED

-292 TETTTTTATVTSD
+292 TETTATTATTETTATTATTETTTTTATVTSD

-451 DELAVAVTTEAPV
+451 EDTVTTE
-464 IAGTVVTTDTPPQIT
+464 
-479 SNVSETS
+479 S
-486 MTTTVTDEYG
+486 TTTNYKNITQEDFKDWAMKDYATKTGNAPAKAALLETADGNYAITLTDEDG
-496 NYIDEEG
+496 EVLD
-503 NITPATTSVSTQ
+503 V
-515 TETTT
+515 
-520 TTTKASTELSQI
+520 
-532 PLSGTY
+532 Y
-538 TVRIRIRDIVRQT
+538 TVNPET
-551 PVLGLNCEVFCLQT
+551 AT
-565 GDVVAKWNTS
+565 G
-575 DVDEIYIENLKYEF
+575 
-589 NSYNSYTGN
+589 
-598 IRYAIRITNMPE
+598 TNMA
-610 NYVFFYGKDKEVY
+610 NEV
-623 GLTGFDLEEFEYGT
+623 
-637 DLDCTVKL
+637 V
-645 EDTSDDAPKYT
+645 S
-656 YVTGTHPIVTT
+656 
-667 STAPVADTTEP
+667 
-678 ISNTTAPKDTGT
+678 
-690 TISIPVTDPETSVTP
+690 
-705 VPGTTAPTE
+705 
-714 TNTTV
+714 
-719 TTKTTE
+719 
-725 TLPQT
+725 LPQT
-730 GYSNGY
+730 GYSDIYKVLVG
-736 RWLIGAAVLMTVTGA
+736 LATLMTVGGGTL
-751 GIVLRTKKETK
+751 IVKTREKE

>member
-1 MKKWAFLVAMLLLT
+1 MRCINMKKWAFLVAMLLLT
-15 GSLSIPLSASA
+15 GSLSIPLSVSA
-26 TDVPVD
+26 TDVSVD
-32 TEVTTT
+32 TEVVTT
-38 LTEIQEMTEA
+38 LTEIQETTE
-48 TEATTSPAITEPIED
+48 TTTSPTITEPIET
-63 PSSTEVVASDFSVEP
+63 PSTTEVVASDFSVEP
-78 SVCNLTVG
+78 SACNLSVG

-439 NLAGTYKIYNGI
+439 NLTGTYKIYNGI
-451 DELAVAVTTEAPV
+451 EDTVTTE
-464 IAGTVVTTDTPPQIT
+464 
-479 SNVSETS
+479 S
-486 MTTTVTDEYG
+486 TTTNYKNITQEDFKDWAMKDYATKTGNTPAKAALLETADGNYAITLTDEDG
-496 NYIDEEG
+496 EVLD
-503 NITPATTSVSTQ
+503 V
-515 TETTT
+515 
-520 TTTKASTELSQI
+520 
-532 PLSGTY
+532 Y
-538 TVRIRIRDIVRQT
+538 TV
-551 PVLGLNCEVFCLQT
+551 N
-565 GDVVAKWNTS
+565 
-575 DVDEIYIENLKYEF
+575 
-589 NSYNSYTGN
+589 
-598 IRYAIRITNMPE
+598 PE
-610 NYVFFYGKDKEVY
+610 
-623 GLTGFDLEEFEYGT
+623 T
-637 DLDCTVKL
+637 
-645 EDTSDDAPKYT
+645 A
-656 YVTGTHPIVTT
+656 TGTNQANEVV
-667 STAPVADTTEP
+667 S
-678 ISNTTAPKDTGT
+678 
-690 TISIPVTDPETSVTP
+690 
-705 VPGTTAPTE
+705 
-714 TNTTV
+714 
-719 TTKTTE
+719 
-725 TLPQT
+725 LPQT
-730 GYSNGY
+730 GCSDIYKVLVG
-736 RWLIGAAVLMTVTGA
+736 LATLMTVGGGTL
-751 GIVLRTKKETK
+751 IVKTREKE

>member
-1 MKKWAFLVAMLLLT
+1 MKKWAFLVAMMLLT
-15 GSLSIPLSASA
+15 GSLSTLFPVSA

-38 LTEIQEMTEA
+38 LTEIQETTE
-48 TEATTSPAITEPIED
+48 TTTSPAITEPIED

-451 DELAVAVTTEAPV
+451 EDTVTTE
-464 IAGTVVTTDTPPQIT
+464 
-479 SNVSETS
+479 S
-486 MTTTVTDEYG
+486 TTTNYKNITQEDFKDWAMKDYATKTGNAPAKAALLETADGNYAITLTDEDG
-496 NYIDEEG
+496 EVLD
-503 NITPATTSVSTQ
+503 V
-515 TETTT
+515 
-520 TTTKASTELSQI
+520 
-532 PLSGTY
+532 Y
-538 TVRIRIRDIVRQT
+538 TVNPET
-551 PVLGLNCEVFCLQT
+551 AT
-565 GDVVAKWNTS
+565 G
-575 DVDEIYIENLKYEF
+575 
-589 NSYNSYTGN
+589 
-598 IRYAIRITNMPE
+598 TNMA
-610 NYVFFYGKDKEVY
+610 NEV
-623 GLTGFDLEEFEYGT
+623 
-637 DLDCTVKL
+637 V
-645 EDTSDDAPKYT
+645 S
-656 YVTGTHPIVTT
+656 
-667 STAPVADTTEP
+667 
-678 ISNTTAPKDTGT
+678 
-690 TISIPVTDPETSVTP
+690 
-705 VPGTTAPTE
+705 
-714 TNTTV
+714 
-719 TTKTTE
+719 
-725 TLPQT
+725 LPQT
-730 GYSNGY
+730 GYSDIYKVLVG
-736 RWLIGAAVLMTVTGA
+736 LATLMTVGGVTLIVKTRKKDGA
-751 GIVLRTKKETK
+751 SNQ

>member
-1 MKKWAFLVAMLLLT
+1 MGILAAMMLLT
-15 GSLSIPLSASA
+15 GSLSIPLSVSA

-32 TEVTTT
+32 TEVATT
-38 LTEIQEMTEA
+38 LTEIQETTE
-48 TEATTSPAITEPIED
+48 TTTSPTITEPIET
-63 PSSTEVVASDFSVEP
+63 PSTTEVVASDFFVEP
-78 SVCNLTVG
+78 SACNLTVG

-92 VKFDKEGYDT
+92 VKFDKEEYDAKR
-102 EHIEY
+102 IEY

-115 TVSKYG
+115 TVSEYG

-128 GETCIRIFV
+128 GETCIRISV
-137 FDEADNPVKTI
+137 FDEADNTFKTI
-148 PIPVV
+148 QIPVV

-159 MSTEQQEQLAALKE
+159 ISTEQQEQLAALKE
-173 KGSHL
+173 KGNHL

-451 DELAVAVTTEAPV
+451 EDTVTTE
-464 IAGTVVTTDTPPQIT
+464 
-479 SNVSETS
+479 S
-486 MTTTVTDEYG
+486 TTTNYKNITQEDFKDWAMKDYATKTGNTPAKAALLETADGNYAITLTDEDG
-496 NYIDEEG
+496 EVLD
-503 NITPATTSVSTQ
+503 V
-515 TETTT
+515 
-520 TTTKASTELSQI
+520 
-532 PLSGTY
+532 Y
-538 TVRIRIRDIVRQT
+538 TVNPET
-551 PVLGLNCEVFCLQT
+551 AT
-565 GDVVAKWNTS
+565 G
-575 DVDEIYIENLKYEF
+575 
-589 NSYNSYTGN
+589 
-598 IRYAIRITNMPE
+598 TNMA
-610 NYVFFYGKDKEVY
+610 NEV
-623 GLTGFDLEEFEYGT
+623 
-637 DLDCTVKL
+637 V
-645 EDTSDDAPKYT
+645 S
-656 YVTGTHPIVTT
+656 
-667 STAPVADTTEP
+667 
-678 ISNTTAPKDTGT
+678 
-690 TISIPVTDPETSVTP
+690 
-705 VPGTTAPTE
+705 
-714 TNTTV
+714 
-719 TTKTTE
+719 
-725 TLPQT
+725 LPQT
-730 GYSNGY
+730 GYSDIYKIFVG
-736 RWLIGAAVLMTVTGA
+736 LATLMTVSGVTL
-751 GIVLRTKKETK
+751 IVKTRKKDG

>member
-1 MKKWAFLVAMLLLT
+1 MKKWAFLVAMMLLT
-15 GSLSIPLSASA
+15 GSLSTLFPVSA

-38 LTEIQEMTEA
+38 LTEIQETTE
-48 TEATTSPAITEPIED
+48 TTTSPAITEPIED

-128 GETCIRIFV
+128 GEPCIRIFV
-137 FDEADNPVKTI
+137 FDEAANPVKTI

-292 TETTTTTATVTSD
+292 TETPATTATTETTTTTSTVTSD

-451 DELAVAVTTEAPV
+451 EDTVTTE
-464 IAGTVVTTDTPPQIT
+464 
-479 SNVSETS
+479 S
-486 MTTTVTDEYG
+486 TTTNYKNITQEDFKDWAMKDYATKTGNAPAKAALLETADGNYAITLTDEDG
-496 NYIDEEG
+496 EVLD
-503 NITPATTSVSTQ
+503 V
-515 TETTT
+515 
-520 TTTKASTELSQI
+520 
-532 PLSGTY
+532 Y
-538 TVRIRIRDIVRQT
+538 TVNPET
-551 PVLGLNCEVFCLQT
+551 AT
-565 GDVVAKWNTS
+565 G
-575 DVDEIYIENLKYEF
+575 
-589 NSYNSYTGN
+589 
-598 IRYAIRITNMPE
+598 TNMA
-610 NYVFFYGKDKEVY
+610 NEV
-623 GLTGFDLEEFEYGT
+623 
-637 DLDCTVKL
+637 V
-645 EDTSDDAPKYT
+645 S
-656 YVTGTHPIVTT
+656 
-667 STAPVADTTEP
+667 
-678 ISNTTAPKDTGT
+678 
-690 TISIPVTDPETSVTP
+690 
-705 VPGTTAPTE
+705 
-714 TNTTV
+714 
-719 TTKTTE
+719 
-725 TLPQT
+725 LPQT
-730 GYSNGY
+730 GYSDIYKVLVG
-736 RWLIGAAVLMTVTGA
+736 LATLMTVGGGTL
-751 GIVLRTKKETK
+751 IVKTREKE

>member
-1 MKKWAFLVAMLLLT
+1 MKKWAFLAAMLFLT
-15 GSLSIPLSASA
+15 GSLSIPFPASA
-26 TDVPVD
+26 ADVPVD
-32 TEVTTT
+32 TEVATT
-38 LTEIQEMTEA
+38 LTDMQETTE
-48 TEATTSPAITEPIED
+48 TTTSPTITEPIET
-63 PSSTEVVASDFSVEP
+63 PSTTEVIASDFSVEP
-78 SVCNLTVG
+78 SACNLTVG

-102 EHIEY
+102 KRIEY

-115 TVSKYG
+115 TVSEYG

-128 GETCIRIFV
+128 GETCISIFV

-159 MSTEQQEQLAALKE
+159 LSSEQQEQLSALKE

-292 TETTTTTATVTSD
+292 TETTTTTTTVTSD

-319 EKEHGV
+319 EKEHGS

-339 IPEDASRM
+339 IPEDASRI
-347 TLEEAKEFV
+347 TLEEAKELV

-387 EYWFDDK
+387 EYWFDDN

-428 SDVEDSNIKDS
+428 SGVEDSNIKDS

-451 DELAVAVTTEAPV
+451 EDTVTTES
-464 IAGTVVTTDTPPQIT
+464 TTTNYKNITQEDFKDWAMKDYATKT
-479 SNVSETS
+479 SNTPAKAALFETADGNYAI
-486 MTTTVTDEYG
+486 TLTDEDG
-496 NYIDEEG
+496 EVLD
-503 NITPATTSVSTQ
+503 V
-515 TETTT
+515 
-520 TTTKASTELSQI
+520 
-532 PLSGTY
+532 Y
-538 TVRIRIRDIVRQT
+538 TVNPET
-551 PVLGLNCEVFCLQT
+551 AT
-565 GDVVAKWNTS
+565 G
-575 DVDEIYIENLKYEF
+575 
-589 NSYNSYTGN
+589 
-598 IRYAIRITNMPE
+598 TNMA
-610 NYVFFYGKDKEVY
+610 NEV
-623 GLTGFDLEEFEYGT
+623 
-637 DLDCTVKL
+637 V
-645 EDTSDDAPKYT
+645 S
-656 YVTGTHPIVTT
+656 
-667 STAPVADTTEP
+667 
-678 ISNTTAPKDTGT
+678 
-690 TISIPVTDPETSVTP
+690 
-705 VPGTTAPTE
+705 
-714 TNTTV
+714 
-719 TTKTTE
+719 
-725 TLPQT
+725 LPQT
-730 GYSNGY
+730 GYSDIYKVLVGF
-736 RWLIGAAVLMTVTGA
+736 ATLMTVSGVTLIVKTRKKDGA
-751 GIVLRTKKETK
+751 SNQ

>member
-15 GSLSIPLSASA
+15 GSLSIPFPASA
-26 TDVPVD
+26 ADVPVD
-32 TEVTTT
+32 TEVATT
-38 LTEIQEMTEA
+38 LTDIQETTE
-48 TEATTSPAITEPIED
+48 TTTSPVITEPIEN
-63 PSSTEVVASDFSVEP
+63 PSSTEVVASDFFVEP
-78 SVCNLTVG
+78 SACNLSVG

-92 VKFDKEGYDT
+92 VKFDKEEYDT
-102 EHIEY
+102 ERIEY

-115 TVSKYG
+115 TVSEYG

-128 GETCIRIFV
+128 GETCIRISV
-137 FDEADNPVKTI
+137 FDEADNTFKTI
-148 PIPVV
+148 QIPVV

-159 MSTEQQEQLAALKE
+159 ISTEQQEQLAALKE
-173 KGSHL
+173 KGNHL

-205 QEILANNTDF
+205 QEILENSTNF
-215 QNIYESLLSIAK
+215 QDIYESLLSIAK

-271 ISDWKPLYSEE
+271 IFDWKPLYPVSTTPTQVSQTLLVGSYKIYNDLSEE

-292 TETTTTTATVTSD
+292 TETTMTTITVTSD

-310 QAKALAELA
+310 QVKALAELA
-319 EKEHGV
+319 EKEHGA

-451 DELAVAVTTEAPV
+451 EDTVTTE
-464 IAGTVVTTDTPPQIT
+464 
-479 SNVSETS
+479 S
-486 MTTTVTDEYG
+486 TTT
-496 NYIDEEG
+496 NYK
-503 NITPATTSVSTQ
+503 NITQ
-515 TETTT
+515 E
-520 TTTKASTELSQI
+520 
-532 PLSGTY
+532 
-538 TVRIRIRDIVRQT
+538 D
-551 PVLGLNCEVFCLQT
+551 F
-565 GDVVAKWNTS
+565 
-575 DVDEIYIENLKYEF
+575 
-589 NSYNSYTGN
+589 
-598 IRYAIRITNMPE
+598 
-610 NYVFFYGKDKEVY
+610 KDW
-623 GLTGFDLEEFEYGT
+623 
-637 DLDCTVKL
+637 
-645 EDTSDDAPKYT
+645 AM
-656 YVTGTHPIVTT
+656 
-667 STAPVADTTEP
+667 
-678 ISNTTAPKDTGT
+678 KDY
-690 TISIPVTDPETSVTP
+690 
-705 VPGTTAPTE
+705 
-714 TNTTV
+714 
-719 TTKTTE
+719 TTKTGNTPAKAALLE
-725 TLPQT
+725 TADGNYAITLTDEDGEVLDVYTVNPETATGTNMANEVVSLPQT
-730 GYSNGY
+730 GYSDIYKVLVG
-736 RWLIGAAVLMTVTGA
+736 LAVLMTVGGVTLIVKTRKKDGA
-751 GIVLRTKKETK
+751 SNQ

>member
-15 GSLSIPLSASA
+15 GSLSIPLSVSA

-32 TEVTTT
+32 TEVATT
-38 LTEIQEMTEA
+38 LTEIQKTTE
-48 TEATTSPAITEPIED
+48 TTTSPTITEPIET
-63 PSSTEVVASDFSVEP
+63 PSTTEVVASDFSVEP

-292 TETTTTTATVTSD
+292 TETTATTATTETTTTTATVTSD

-451 DELAVAVTTEAPV
+451 EDTVTTE
-464 IAGTVVTTDTPPQIT
+464 
-479 SNVSETS
+479 S
-486 MTTTVTDEYG
+486 TTTNYKNITQEDFKDWAMKDYATKTGNAPAKAALLETADGNYAITLTDEDG
-496 NYIDEEG
+496 KVLD
-503 NITPATTSVSTQ
+503 V
-515 TETTT
+515 
-520 TTTKASTELSQI
+520 
-532 PLSGTY
+532 Y
-538 TVRIRIRDIVRQT
+538 TV
-551 PVLGLNCEVFCLQT
+551 N
-565 GDVVAKWNTS
+565 
-575 DVDEIYIENLKYEF
+575 
-589 NSYNSYTGN
+589 
-598 IRYAIRITNMPE
+598 PE
-610 NYVFFYGKDKEVY
+610 
-623 GLTGFDLEEFEYGT
+623 T
-637 DLDCTVKL
+637 
-645 EDTSDDAPKYT
+645 A
-656 YVTGTHPIVTT
+656 TGTNQANEVV
-667 STAPVADTTEP
+667 S
-678 ISNTTAPKDTGT
+678 
-690 TISIPVTDPETSVTP
+690 
-705 VPGTTAPTE
+705 
-714 TNTTV
+714 
-719 TTKTTE
+719 
-725 TLPQT
+725 LPQT
-730 GYSNGY
+730 GYSDIYKVLVG
-736 RWLIGAAVLMTVTGA
+736 LATLMTVGGGTL
-751 GIVLRTKKETK
+751 IVKTREKE

>member
-15 GSLSIPLSASA
+15 GSLSIPLSVSA
-26 TDVPVD
+26 TDVSID
-32 TEVTTT
+32 TEVVTT
-38 LTEIQEMTEA
+38 LTEIQKMTE
-48 TEATTSPAITEPIED
+48 TTTSPVITEPIEN

-78 SVCNLTVG
+78 SACNLSVG

-92 VKFDKEGYDT
+92 VKFDKEKYDT
-102 EHIEY
+102 ERIEY

-115 TVSKYG
+115 TVSEYG

-128 GETCIRIFV
+128 GETCIRISV
-137 FDEADNPVKTI
+137 FDEADNTFKTI
-148 PIPVV
+148 QIPVV

-159 MSTEQQEQLAALKE
+159 ISTEQQEQLAALKE

-451 DELAVAVTTEAPV
+451 EDTVTTE
-464 IAGTVVTTDTPPQIT
+464 
-479 SNVSETS
+479 S
-486 MTTTVTDEYG
+486 TTTNYKNITQEDFKDWAMKDYATKTGNTPAKAALLETADGNYAITLTDEDG
-496 NYIDEEG
+496 EVLD
-503 NITPATTSVSTQ
+503 V
-515 TETTT
+515 
-520 TTTKASTELSQI
+520 
-532 PLSGTY
+532 Y
-538 TVRIRIRDIVRQT
+538 TVNPET
-551 PVLGLNCEVFCLQT
+551 AT
-565 GDVVAKWNTS
+565 G
-575 DVDEIYIENLKYEF
+575 
-589 NSYNSYTGN
+589 
-598 IRYAIRITNMPE
+598 TNMA
-610 NYVFFYGKDKEVY
+610 NEV
-623 GLTGFDLEEFEYGT
+623 
-637 DLDCTVKL
+637 V
-645 EDTSDDAPKYT
+645 S
-656 YVTGTHPIVTT
+656 
-667 STAPVADTTEP
+667 
-678 ISNTTAPKDTGT
+678 
-690 TISIPVTDPETSVTP
+690 
-705 VPGTTAPTE
+705 
-714 TNTTV
+714 
-719 TTKTTE
+719 
-725 TLPQT
+725 LPQT
-730 GYSNGY
+730 GYSDIYKVLVG
-736 RWLIGAAVLMTVTGA
+736 LATLMTVGGGTL
-751 GIVLRTKKETK
+751 IVKTREKE

>member
-1 MKKWAFLVAMLLLT
+1 MKKWAFLAAMMLLT
-15 GSLSIPLSASA
+15 GSLSIPLSVSA

-32 TEVTTT
+32 TEVATT
-38 LTEIQEMTEA
+38 LTEIQETTE
-48 TEATTSPAITEPIED
+48 TTTSPTITEPIED

-387 EYWFDDK
+387 EYWFDDN

-451 DELAVAVTTEAPV
+451 EDTVTTE
-464 IAGTVVTTDTPPQIT
+464 
-479 SNVSETS
+479 S
-486 MTTTVTDEYG
+486 TTTNYKNITQEDFKDWAMKDYATKTGNAPAKAALLETADGNYAITLTDEDG
-496 NYIDEEG
+496 KVLD
-503 NITPATTSVSTQ
+503 V
-515 TETTT
+515 
-520 TTTKASTELSQI
+520 
-532 PLSGTY
+532 Y
-538 TVRIRIRDIVRQT
+538 TV
-551 PVLGLNCEVFCLQT
+551 N
-565 GDVVAKWNTS
+565 
-575 DVDEIYIENLKYEF
+575 
-589 NSYNSYTGN
+589 
-598 IRYAIRITNMPE
+598 PE
-610 NYVFFYGKDKEVY
+610 
-623 GLTGFDLEEFEYGT
+623 T
-637 DLDCTVKL
+637 
-645 EDTSDDAPKYT
+645 A
-656 YVTGTHPIVTT
+656 TGTNQANEVV
-667 STAPVADTTEP
+667 S
-678 ISNTTAPKDTGT
+678 
-690 TISIPVTDPETSVTP
+690 
-705 VPGTTAPTE
+705 
-714 TNTTV
+714 
-719 TTKTTE
+719 
-725 TLPQT
+725 LPQT
-730 GYSNGY
+730 GCSDIYKVLVG
-736 RWLIGAAVLMTVTGA
+736 LATLMTVGGGTL
-751 GIVLRTKKETK
+751 IVKTRKKDG

>member
-1 MKKWAFLVAMLLLT
+1 MKKWAFLAAMLFLT
-15 GSLSIPLSASA
+15 GSLSIPFPASA
-26 TDVPVD
+26 ADVPVD
-32 TEVTTT
+32 TEIATT
-38 LTEIQEMTEA
+38 LTDIQETTE
-48 TEATTSPAITEPIED
+48 TTTSPTITEPIET
-63 PSSTEVVASDFSVEP
+63 PSTTEVIASDFSVEP
-78 SVCNLTVG
+78 SACNLTVG

-102 EHIEY
+102 KRIEY

-115 TVSKYG
+115 TVSEYG

-319 EKEHGV
+319 EKEHGA
-325 FGEFERARASILNK
+325 FGEFERERASILNK

-412 CTKQGDVSKW
+412 CMKQGNVSKW

-451 DELAVAVTTEAPV
+451 EDTVTTE
-464 IAGTVVTTDTPPQIT
+464 
-479 SNVSETS
+479 S
-486 MTTTVTDEYG
+486 TTTNYKNITQEDFKDWAMKDYATKTGNTPAKAALLETADGNYAITLTDEDG
-496 NYIDEEG
+496 EVLD
-503 NITPATTSVSTQ
+503 V
-515 TETTT
+515 
-520 TTTKASTELSQI
+520 
-532 PLSGTY
+532 Y
-538 TVRIRIRDIVRQT
+538 TV
-551 PVLGLNCEVFCLQT
+551 N
-565 GDVVAKWNTS
+565 
-575 DVDEIYIENLKYEF
+575 
-589 NSYNSYTGN
+589 
-598 IRYAIRITNMPE
+598 PE
-610 NYVFFYGKDKEVY
+610 
-623 GLTGFDLEEFEYGT
+623 T
-637 DLDCTVKL
+637 
-645 EDTSDDAPKYT
+645 A
-656 YVTGTHPIVTT
+656 TGTNQANEVV
-667 STAPVADTTEP
+667 S
-678 ISNTTAPKDTGT
+678 
-690 TISIPVTDPETSVTP
+690 
-705 VPGTTAPTE
+705 
-714 TNTTV
+714 
-719 TTKTTE
+719 
-725 TLPQT
+725 LPQT
-730 GYSNGY
+730 GCSDIYKVLVG
-736 RWLIGAAVLMTVTGA
+736 LATLMTVSGVTLIVKTRKKDGA
-751 GIVLRTKKETK
+751 SNQ

>member
-1 MKKWAFLVAMLLLT
+1 MKKWAFLVAMMLLT
-15 GSLSIPLSASA
+15 GSLSTLFPVSA

-38 LTEIQEMTEA
+38 LTEIQETTE
-48 TEATTSPAITEPIED
+48 TTTSPAITEPIED

-292 TETTTTTATVTSD
+292 TETTATTATTETTTTTATVTSD

-319 EKEHGV
+319 EKEQGV

-451 DELAVAVTTEAPV
+451 EDTVTTE
-464 IAGTVVTTDTPPQIT
+464 
-479 SNVSETS
+479 S
-486 MTTTVTDEYG
+486 TTTNYKNITQEDFKDWAMKDYATKTGNAPAKAALLETADGNYAITLTDEDG
-496 NYIDEEG
+496 EVLD
-503 NITPATTSVSTQ
+503 V
-515 TETTT
+515 
-520 TTTKASTELSQI
+520 
-532 PLSGTY
+532 Y
-538 TVRIRIRDIVRQT
+538 TVNPET
-551 PVLGLNCEVFCLQT
+551 AT
-565 GDVVAKWNTS
+565 G
-575 DVDEIYIENLKYEF
+575 
-589 NSYNSYTGN
+589 
-598 IRYAIRITNMPE
+598 TNMA
-610 NYVFFYGKDKEVY
+610 NEV
-623 GLTGFDLEEFEYGT
+623 
-637 DLDCTVKL
+637 V
-645 EDTSDDAPKYT
+645 S
-656 YVTGTHPIVTT
+656 
-667 STAPVADTTEP
+667 
-678 ISNTTAPKDTGT
+678 
-690 TISIPVTDPETSVTP
+690 
-705 VPGTTAPTE
+705 
-714 TNTTV
+714 
-719 TTKTTE
+719 
-725 TLPQT
+725 LPQT
-730 GYSNGY
+730 GYSDIYKVLVG
-736 RWLIGAAVLMTVTGA
+736 LATLMTVGGGTL
-751 GIVLRTKKETK
+751 IVKTREKE

>member
-1 MKKWAFLVAMLLLT
+1 MKKWAFLVAMMLLT
-15 GSLSIPLSASA
+15 GSLSTLFPVSA

-38 LTEIQEMTEA
+38 LTEIQETTE
-48 TEATTSPAITEPIED
+48 TTTSPAITEPIED

-292 TETTTTTATVTSD
+292 TETTTTTATVTNHD

-319 EKEHGV
+319 EKEHGA

-451 DELAVAVTTEAPV
+451 EDTVTTE
-464 IAGTVVTTDTPPQIT
+464 
-479 SNVSETS
+479 S
-486 MTTTVTDEYG
+486 TTTNYKNITQEDFKDWAMKDYATKTGNTPAKAVLLETADGNYAITLTDEDG
-496 NYIDEEG
+496 EVLD
-503 NITPATTSVSTQ
+503 V
-515 TETTT
+515 
-520 TTTKASTELSQI
+520 
-532 PLSGTY
+532 Y
-538 TVRIRIRDIVRQT
+538 TVNPET
-551 PVLGLNCEVFCLQT
+551 AT
-565 GDVVAKWNTS
+565 G
-575 DVDEIYIENLKYEF
+575 
-589 NSYNSYTGN
+589 
-598 IRYAIRITNMPE
+598 TNMA
-610 NYVFFYGKDKEVY
+610 NEV
-623 GLTGFDLEEFEYGT
+623 
-637 DLDCTVKL
+637 V
-645 EDTSDDAPKYT
+645 S
-656 YVTGTHPIVTT
+656 
-667 STAPVADTTEP
+667 
-678 ISNTTAPKDTGT
+678 
-690 TISIPVTDPETSVTP
+690 
-705 VPGTTAPTE
+705 
-714 TNTTV
+714 
-719 TTKTTE
+719 
-725 TLPQT
+725 LPQT
-730 GYSNGY
+730 GCSDIYKVLVG
-736 RWLIGAAVLMTVTGA
+736 LAVLMTVGGVTLIVKTRKKDGA
-751 GIVLRTKKETK
+751 SNQ